1 MIQTMGSAPE
11 RQSLRGTAGSPGI
24 AYGPCTVF
32 SHVARVGHRAEF
44 GRESG
49 LRHSKTYVSEGA
61 IDDEL
66 LRLRAAVERAQ
77 RELTQ
82 AIAGI
87 GAALGDQRTILEAY
101 FLMLDDPLF
110 HGRIREHIT
119 RGRLC
124 AEWAVGEAAS
134 ELRAAFAELDGTLAP
149 NTMHLAERRHDVD
162 FVADKLLRSLVGA
175 QPAPL
180 LQTACIVVATDL
192 SPAELAQLDR
202 TLVLGLVVER
212 GTKTSHTSILA
223 RALGMPTVVGAAGAT
238 SLFRSGDMLLVD
250 GRQGIVIAH
259 PTAQERDVLTG
270 RASLYATPAPSIPAQ
285 HPTGDH
291 VELAATIQLPGEL
304 EDVFRYGGTSVG
316 LCRTEFLFLDRR
328 TPPDEEEQYEMYA
341 GLVRA
346 MRGHSIALRTFDLG
360 GDKPSSFVSLPP
372 EQNPALGL
380 RAIRIGLRDP
390 ALLTTQV
397 RAILRASL
405 LGDVKLL
412 LPMISTLAEVRAVRH
427 LVDAAS
433 RELGLETR
441 IPVGIMVEVPAV
453 AVLADLFAREVDFLS
468 IGTNDL
474 VQYTLAVDRTSHPL
488 AELSSPLDPAV
499 LRLIAMS
506 AHAAQLHGVPLTVCG
521 AAAADPLAAIV
532 FTGLGA
538 GGLSMNARALPV
550 VREALRRVGRA
561 SASRVAGKVL
571 SLRTAAEV
579 ESYLAHELE
588 PRLGELLLER

>member
-1 MIQTMGSAPE
+1 MATPAPE
-11 RQSLRGTAGSPGI
+11 RKSLRGTSGSPGT

-44 GRESG
+44 GRETG
-49 LRHSKTYVSEGA
+49 LRHSKTYVTQDS

-77 RELTQ
+77 RDLTE
-82 AIAGI
+82 ALAGV
-87 GAALGDQRTILEAY
+87 GSALGDQRTILEAY

-110 HGRIREHIT
+110 HERIRNHIT
-119 RGRLC
+119 NGRLC
-124 AEWAVGEAAS
+124 AEWAVSEAAT
-134 ELRAAFAELDGTLAP
+134 ELRAAFTARGGALAP
-149 NTMHLAERRHDVD
+149 AALHLAERRHDVD
-162 FVADKLLRSLVGA
+162 FVADKLLRSLVNA
-175 QPAPL
+175 QSGPL

-202 TLVLGLVVER
+202 SLVLGLVVER

-238 SLFRSGDMLLVD
+238 AMFRSGDMLLVD

-259 PTAQERDVLTG
+259 PTDHERDVLTG
-270 RASLYATPAPSIPAQ
+270 RASLYATPAPRLPAQ
-285 HPTGDH
+285 HPAEEH

-304 EDVFRYGGTSVG
+304 EDVARYGGSTVG

-328 TPPDEEEQYEMYA
+328 TPPGEEEQYEMYA

-346 MRGHSIALRTFDLG
+346 MKGHSIALRTFDLG
-360 GDKPSSFVSLPP
+360 GDKPSSFVTLPP

-390 ALLTTQV
+390 ALLITQV

-405 LGDVKLL
+405 LGTVKLL
-412 LPMISTLAEVRAVRH
+412 LPMISTLSEVRAVKH
-427 LVDAAS
+427 LVAAAS
-433 RELGLETR
+433 AEVGLKKP
-441 IPVGIMVEVPAV
+441 IQVGIMVEVPAV

-506 AHAAQLHGVPLTVCG
+506 AHAAQLHGIPLSVCG

-538 GGLSMNARALPV
+538 GTLSMNARALPV

-561 SASRVAGKVL
+561 SASRVAGHVL
-571 SLRTAAEV
+571 QLRTAAEV